1 MKNLSKRATPLVLG
15 FLIGALFATLLALY
29 LFITGIL
36 DVTASTSDVRS
47 MLIQAVPRVAKDLVP
62 WLIIWW
68 FVTPAVQRIPFGRPW
83 LALLA
88 SATLGVV
95 LVPGILQ
102 IEGLTSTELGA
113 LFLFGLILTLPVV
126 RAKEVWL
133 STAFFI
139 GVHVVNVS
147 ILGMPFGG
155 LGQGIFSSRLI
166 GDTLLTGGQL
176 GPVFGFAGI
185 LGQLWLAGSLLRHQ
199 RLLFAAAPTR
209 FQPRGEGLRQLAV
222 GLVLASAAVS
232 ILFVISL
239 GAGQSRI
246 GGVQLSVSAITDSLT
261 TALPVAISIA
271 VLSCLVLVTLADR
284 VVHRPWLA
292 AILATAVAVVLHR
305 QSPGTS
311 THSAAE
317 FGALTLAATLAFANT
332 HRLWMSIGLLYGWLV
347 CAGPVF
353 GFPTNEFQVGHPW
366 FRQELT
372 AFPILGGSLGPTT
385 SVLATS
391 VKLLLAL
398 AVIFITRSE
407 KPRGA

>member
-36 DVTASTSDVRS
+36 DVTASTYGVRA

-83 LALLA
+83 LALLS
-88 SATLGVV
+88 SAALGVV
-95 LVPGILQ
+95 LVPRILN
-102 IEGLTSTELGA
+102 IVGLTSTELAA

-139 GVHVVNVS
+139 GVHFVNVS
-147 ILGMPFGG
+147 IMGMPFGG
-155 LGQGIFSSRLI
+155 LGHGVFSSRLV
-166 GDTLLTGGQL
+166 GDTLITGGQL
-176 GPVFGFAGI
+176 GPVFGFAGV

-209 FQPRGEGLRQLAV
+209 FQPRGEGLRQLAI
-222 GLVLASAAVS
+222 GLLLAAAGVS
-232 ILFVISL
+232 LLFVISL
-239 GAGQSRI
+239 VTGQSSV
-246 GGVQLSVSAITDSLT
+246 GGLELSASAITNSLT
-261 TALPVAISIA
+261 TALPVAIA
-271 VLSCLVLVTLADR
+271 VAALSCLALVTIADR

-292 AILATAVAVVLHR
+292 AILATAVAVVIHR

-311 THSAAE
+311 AHSAAE

-332 HRLWMSIGLLYGWLV
+332 HRLWMSIGLLYGWLL
-347 CAGPVF
+347 CEGPVF
-353 GFPTNEFQVGHPW
+353 GFPTNEFQIGEPW

-372 AFPILGGSLGPTT
+372 ASAIFGGSLGPTASLLST
-385 SVLATS
+385 GVR
-391 VKLLLAL
+391 LLLVI
-398 AVIFITRSE
+398 AVIFVTRSE